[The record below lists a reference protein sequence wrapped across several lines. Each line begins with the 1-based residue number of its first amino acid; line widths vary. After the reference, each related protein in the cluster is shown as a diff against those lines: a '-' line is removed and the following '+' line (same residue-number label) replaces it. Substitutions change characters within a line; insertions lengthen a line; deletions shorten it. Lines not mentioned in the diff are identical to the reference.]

1 MINSYEIKNING
13 TEVLYLYID
22 LNSEFGSFKD
32 NKEKLEK
39 WVRDFIKKNKIFFAG
54 TIVTLI
60 AGGVFICNIDLKEN
74 KIDTIPLNS
83 IFIDENYNNLENEE
97 TLDSFYEEIS
107 PEVFNEKGE
116 ENISVNTKT
125 SNTNV
130 TNKTNNHESNENHEK
145 KENSIVIE
153 NKEEKQENID
163 NSIYVKIKRNNEI
176 ISIELEEYVIGVVGA
191 EMPAA
196 FETEALK
203 AQAVIAR
210 TYALKALSSGKV
222 LTDNNSTQ
230 NYKNNDELREMWKS
244 NYNNYFNKIK
254 NAVSETKGQYLSYN
268 GEYIEAVYHSTS
280 NGMTED
286 ASNVWGNFFPYLVSV
301 SSEYDNINPSFM
313 MEKEITYEQI
323 SSKLGMEVNQNTEFN
338 IIEKTQSGRV
348 KKIEINNKVY
358 NGTDFR
364 NILGLRSTDFDI
376 IKNEKSITFVTRGY
390 GHGVGLSQY
399 GANGMAK
406 NGYNY
411 IQILNNYYPGTI
423 LNHL

>member
-1 MINSYEIKNING
+1 MINSYEIKKING

-22 LNSEFGSFKD
+22 LNSEFGNFKD

-39 WVRDFIKKNKIFFAG
+39 CVRDFIKKNKIFFAG

-145 KENSIVIE
+145 QENSVVIE

-176 ISIELEEYVIGVVGA
+176 ISIELEEYVTGVVGA

-254 NAVSETKGQYLSYN
+254 NAVSQTKGQYLSYN

-313 MEKEITYEQI
+313 MEKEITYEEI
-323 SSKLGMEVNQNTEFN
+323 SSKLVMEVNQNTEFN

-376 IKNEKSITFVTRGY
+376 IKNEKGITFVTRGY

>member
-97 TLDSFYEEIS
+97 TLDSFYEEIK

-130 TNKTNNHESNENHEK
+130 TNKTNNHESNENSEK
-145 KENSIVIE
+145 KENSVVIE